1 MVIVVLVVVV
11 VGCEWGGDDNNW
23 MVESDGAVARRDG
36 CDVAAALLW
45 QAAVK
50 VLKRCSMIVV
60 LW

>member
-1 MVIVVLVVVV
+1 MIVLLVVVVV
-11 VGCEWGGDDNNW
+11 VGCEWGGDNNW

-50 VLKRCSMIVV
+50 VLKRCSMFVV